1 MCPVQF
7 LQPVEKS
14 FGAVWELKLVILPPV
29 RFSFFLFFSFP
40 FFLSFFFFF
49 CFCLINGIQ
58 KTDILK
64 SGLVRNHSLDGTV
77 EIRFTMPLPA
87 LMVWRKTTCFF
98 LNFRHF
104 SNVLKGYDILI
115 QTPWSTLSIKSRY
128 KSEWRRASVNS
139 DQKLFLTANCRKF
152 QQLSYLKFHE

>member
-1 MCPVQF
+1 MNDVSGPIF
-7 LQPVEKS
+7 TAGRK
-14 FGAVWELKLVILPPV
+14 FV
-29 RFSFFLFFSFP
+29 RCRLRVKTYHLATGQVFFFSFFFFS
-40 FFLSFFFFF
+40 FLSFFIFFF

-98 LNFRHF
+98 LILGIFPMFWRVMIFYSKPHGRPCL
-104 SNVLKGYDILI
+104 LK
-115 QTPWSTLSIKSRY
+115 SKH

-139 DQKLFLTANCRKF
+139 DQNVRAG
-152 QQLSYLKFHE
+152 

>member
-7 LQPVEKS
+7 LQPVENS
-14 FGAVWELKLVILPPV
+14 FGAVWELRLVILPPV
-29 RFSFFLFFSFP
+29 RFSFFLFFLFFS
-40 FFLSFFFFF
+40 FLSFFLSFFF

-87 LMVWRKTTCFF
+87 LMVWRKTICFF
-98 LNFRHF
+98 LHFRHF
-104 SNVLKGYDILI
+104 SNVLEGYDILL
-115 QTPWSTLSIKSRY
+115 QTPLSTLSIKSKH

-139 DQKLFLTANCRKF
+139 DQNVRAG
-152 QQLSYLKFHE
+152 

>member
-1 MCPVQF
+1 MNDVSGPIFTTGRKV
-7 LQPVEKS
+7 
-14 FGAVWELKLVILPPV
+14 V
-29 RFSFFLFFSFP
+29 RCRLRVKTCHLATGQVFFFSFFFFSFLSC
-40 FFLSFFFFF
+40 FLFFF

-87 LMVWRKTTCFF
+87 LMVWRKTICFF
-98 LNFRHF
+98 LHFRHF
-104 SNVLKGYDILI
+104 SNVLEGYNILL
-115 QTPWSTLSIKSRY
+115 QTPLSTLSIKSKY

-139 DQKLFLTANCRKF
+139 DQNVRAG
-152 QQLSYLKFHE
+152 

>member
-7 LQPVEKS
+7 LQPVENS
-14 FGAVWELKLVILPPV
+14 FGAVWELKLIILPPV
-29 RFSFFLFFSFP
+29 RFSFFSFFFFS
-40 FFLSFFFFF
+40 FLSFFFFF

-98 LNFRHF
+98 LILGIFPMFWRVMIFYSKPHCRPCLLNL
-104 SNVLKGYDILI
+104 STKANGVEPVLTVIKMSGLARVF
-115 QTPWSTLSIKSRY
+115 WSIIR
-128 KSEWRRASVNS
+128 
-139 DQKLFLTANCRKF
+139 
-152 QQLSYLKFHE
+152 